1 MPLRM
6 YAGLEEPDY
15 LIEDLERGFSKM
27 ASSI

>member
-1 MPLRM
+1 M